1 MPKSTNPL
9 TGYMRQPKIFI
20 RLPSNGE
27 YWPQG
32 SIIPTENNEY
42 PVYSMTAKD
51 ELLLKVPD
59 ALMNGQAVVDVI
71 QHCMPN
77 IKNAWL
83 VPSVDLDTILIA
95 IRIATYGEKMLTPIN
110 LPGDIEL
117 EYEVDLRI
125 ILDNLYNSIKWDPII
140 QISSDLTIF
149 VKPLNYKL
157 ISESSLK
164 SFETQKILMLAN
176 DEKLDQTEKMDMF
189 RKSFAKLTEV
199 TIGVIKDSVF
209 RIDSTAGST
218 DNPLHIKEF
227 IDNIDKDLFNTIQN
241 HLEMLKENNTIKPIT
256 IETPENVK
264 MQGYNE
270 PTITVPLMFDPSTFF
285 V

>member
-1 MPKSTNPL
+1 
-9 TGYMRQPKIFI
+9 MRQPKIYI

-32 SIIPTENNEY
+32 SLIQTENNEY

-77 IKNAWL
+77 IKNAWA
-83 VPSVDLDTILIA
+83 VPSIDLDTILIA

-125 ILDNLYNSIKWDPII
+125 ILENLYNNITWDPII
-140 QISSDLTIF
+140 QISTDLTIY
-149 VKPLNYKL
+149 VRPLNYKT
-157 ISESSLK
+157 ISDSSLK

-176 DEKLDQTEKMDMF
+176 DEKLDQSEKMEMF
-189 RKSFAKLTEV
+189 RKSFSKLTEV

-209 RIDSTAGST
+209 RIDSTNGST

-241 HLEMLKENNTIKPIT
+241 HLEKLKENNNIKPIT
-256 IETPENVK
+256 IDTPDNVK